1 MKNNDLINLQTSGKS
16 VGHRLPGSEMVRV
29 GVIGVSGYTGKE
41 ALSLLLKHPHVRVT
55 YVAANN
61 TQGPIAEIYPEFL
74 NRTTL
79 VCQKF
84 SFNEAVKNCDVVF
97 LALPHTE
104 SMNVAGKFLKA
115 GVKVIDLSAD
125 YRLKSQKV
133 YEQWYGL
140 KHKDPKNIAKAVYGL
155 PELYRQKIKKAAF
168 IANPGCYPTA
178 AILGLAPLI
187 ATRQDVGPVIIDAK
201 SGVSGAG
208 RKASLNLLLS
218 ETAENFKAYKVL
230 THQHSPEIN
239 QYLSQLA
246 GSTDNAHFVAHL
258 LPIVRG
264 ILDTMYVQLKDG
276 ITLNQ
281 LHTLYKKFY
290 IVDPFVRV
298 HPIGSQPEVK
308 NVANTN
314 FCDIGLAV
322 SADKKTVVVT
332 SAIDNLVKGA
342 AGQAVQNMNLMCG
355 FAEVEG
361 LL

>member
-1 MKNNDLINLQTSGKS
+1 MAFADGEYMKTKNMDYPLKTI
-16 VGHRLPGSEMVRV
+16 RA
-29 GVIGVSGYTGKE
+29 GVLGVSGYTG
-41 ALSLLLKHPHVRVT
+41 AQLFALLLKHSGVRLT

-61 TQGPIAEIYPEFL
+61 TQGPMAEIYPEFL

-84 SFNEAVKNCDVVF
+84 DIKKAVEKCDVVF

-104 SMNVAGKFLKA
+104 SMKVAPKLLKA
-115 GVKVIDLSAD
+115 GLKVIDLSAD
-125 YRLKSQKV
+125 YRFKSDKV
-133 YEQWYGL
+133 YQAWYGH
-140 KHKDPKNIAKAVYGL
+140 KHTDTKNLSKAIYGL
-155 PELYRQKIKKAAF
+155 PELFRQKIKGADF

-187 ATRQDVGPVIIDAK
+187 ATRRDIQLIVVDAK

-208 RKASLNLLLS
+208 RKASLGFLFPEAN
-218 ETAENFKAYKVL
+218 ENFKAYKVL
-230 THQHSPEIN
+230 SHQHAPEID

-246 GSTDNAHFVAHL
+246 GKATHIHFVAHL
-258 LPIVRG
+258 LPITRG
-264 ILDTMYVQLKDG
+264 ILNTMYVQLKEG

-281 LHTLYKKFY
+281 AHSLYKKFY
-290 IVDPFVRV
+290 KMEPFVRL
-298 HPIGSQPEVK
+298 HPLGKQPETK

-314 FCDIGLAV
+314 FCDIGVAV
-322 SADKKTVVVT
+322 SSDKKMVVIT

-342 AGQAVQNMNLMCG
+342 AGQAVQNMNIMYG
-355 FAEVEG
+355 FNEIEG